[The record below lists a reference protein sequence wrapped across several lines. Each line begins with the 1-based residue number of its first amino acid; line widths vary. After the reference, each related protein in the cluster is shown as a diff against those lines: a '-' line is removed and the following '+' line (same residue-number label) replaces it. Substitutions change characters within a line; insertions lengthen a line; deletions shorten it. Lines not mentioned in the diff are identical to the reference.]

1 MNEPCSPPPA
11 MERDR
16 PDVRSEV
23 EAWVRRHQVAAWRY
37 VRLRGCPSDL
47 AHDLV
52 QEALMAAV
60 HKGIVASDDQ
70 HAAAW
75 LRRALDNLWLA
86 HLRREGRRCHHLEA
100 AAALRAMAPIAADDG
115 RVFLDALR
123 ECLQQLDGRARQ
135 LLDLHY
141 VAGASR
147 ESIAAA
153 FGMRANGVKAFLRRV
168 REALKHC
175 VQRRHGA
182 ADGGVP

>member
-1 MNEPCSPPPA
+1 MNEPCSPPAA

-23 EAWVRRHQVAAWRY
+23 EAWVRRHQGAAWRY

-60 HKGIVASDDQ
+60 HKGIAATDDQ
-70 HAAAW
+70 HGAAW
-75 LRRALDNLWLA
+75 LRRALDHLWLA
-86 HLRREGRRCHHLEA
+86 FLRREGRRSHHLEA
-100 AAALRAMAPIAADDG
+100 AAALRAMAPLAGDDG
-115 RVFLDALR
+115 RSFLDALR

-141 VAGASR
+141 GAGASR
-147 ESIAAA
+147 EAIAAA
-153 FGMRANGVKAFLRRV
+153 FGMRSNGVKAFLRRV
-168 REALKHC
+168 REALKRC
-175 VQRRHGA
+175 VERRQA
-182 ADGGVP
+182 ADGGIS